1 MQLYIV
7 YTILSFTVLL
17 LSILALHFVSDFTH
31 QIDGLILPDSPKAL
45 NDLKKVFCPPMK
57 SMQTLVF
64 SFDLIL
70 ALYYVFQWP
79 LLDGLKRRFPF
90 FSADLK
96 TIEKAD
102 CSNLLLMII
111 FYLLSKV
118 SNSNVLL
125 FNLQGLALAICFVTI
140 SKAIDNINTISI
152 DYSVD
157 VLNKDA
163 IVQLNGTLSLLNSA
177 FGFDMTLLVLMVGN
191 FILNG
196 CTMTKSMRSIPAK
209 HEVAVQ

>member
-1 MQLYIV
+1 M
-7 YTILSFTVLL
+7 
-17 LSILALHFVSDFTH
+17 
-31 QIDGLILPDSPKAL
+31 
-45 NDLKKVFCPPMK
+45 
-57 SMQTLVF
+57 
-64 SFDLIL
+64 
-70 ALYYVFQWP
+70 
-79 LLDGLKRRFPF
+79 
-90 FSADLK
+90 
-96 TIEKAD
+96 
-102 CSNLLLMII
+102 
-111 FYLLSKV
+111 
-118 SNSNVLL
+118 
-125 FNLQGLALAICFVTI
+125 TI

-163 IVQLNGTLSLLNSA
+163 IVQLNGTFNLLNSA